1 MTYDQ
6 IVNDHHFICKY
17 VTSRRI
23 KLALEKLEKLVAEA
37 DYEEFSFQ
45 LDGFNETYHNILKY
59 TVLGV
64 EDPERQKIYNKLIK
78 SILSLADRIK
88 EHLLEDISLQTYNLK
103 KFIKNNSNLLISNVN
118 DILSNDHRAEEM
130 PDGEIN
136 ETKRRRELIK
146 LFFNYLWLTDELR
159 DTDIEIINRFF
170 NSERISWYDKCLAV
184 SALYLSLM
192 RCFSIGKFMVLFSIY
207 DDKDIQVQQRALVS
221 IIICI
226 YYYDNRIS
234 LYPEILGK
242 FLEYSDSGMW
252 SEEAFSIMIKLL
264 QAKDTERVTK
274 KLQEEIIPDIIK
286 LSPEIEEKLDL
297 KNILSEE
304 SGEDKNPEWKSF
316 IENSP
321 DLYKK
326 LEEITNMQM
335 QGADIFMSAFAYL
348 KHFEFFNEMP
358 NWFMPFYHDHP
369 DVISAL
375 RDDTVG
381 MKDSFSVAL
390 ESSNY
395 ICNSD
400 KYSFCFNVKFLP
412 DSQKNN
418 LLTLFNSELDT
429 MNEMATED
437 EIFDK
442 LYKSKAI
449 YTQYIQDL
457 YRFYK
462 LYRVKN
468 EFEDVF
474 STKFDFHNSWLWK
487 KIISDD
493 KLLQRLADFHFDNEH
508 FNEAIEIYTSLIA
521 KGDSR
526 LEIFQKTAYSFQKLN
541 MFNEALDYYLKV
553 ELFDVTNTWSLKKIA
568 LCYNHLKEYK
578 KALKYYFE
586 IEKLE
591 PENIHVQINIAN
603 CYLNL
608 KDFKQALNYYYKV
621 ELSAPENKKILR
633 PIAWCLFIMGK
644 LRDSEKYFNMLFE
657 NGDPNKFDYLNFGHL
672 NWSLKN
678 NEAAIKS
685 YIQSV
690 KLHDNNFE
698 TFAKNFE
705 NDSEYLIKQGISKDD
720 VFIMLDYLKYAH

>member
-6 IVNDHHFICKY
+6 IIAEYQLICKF

-23 KLALEKLEKLVAEA
+23 KLALEKLEKLVKQA
-37 DYEEFSFQ
+37 DFDEFSFQ

-59 TVLGV
+59 TILGV
-64 EDPERQKIYNKLIK
+64 DDPERQKIYNKLIK
-78 SILSLADRIK
+78 SILNLADRLK
-88 EHLLEDISLQTYNLK
+88 EHLLEEISIQTYNLK
-103 KFIKNNSNLLISNVN
+103 KFVKNNSNLLLSNVN
-118 DILSNDHRAEEM
+118 DILTDNGRDEEAFL
-130 PDGEIN
+130 EN
-136 ETKRRRELIK
+136 ETEIKRRKELIK
-146 LFFNYLWLTDELR
+146 LFFNYLWLTDELK
-159 DTDIEIINRFF
+159 DVDIEIIKRFF
-170 NSERISWYDKCLAV
+170 DSDKVSWYDKCLAV

-192 RCFSIGKFMVLFSIY
+192 RYFCIQKFMILFKVY
-207 DDKDIQVQQRALVS
+207 DDNDLQVQQRALVS
-221 IIICI
+221 IIISV
-226 YYYDNRIS
+226 YYYNNRIS

-242 FLEYSDSGMW
+242 FLEYSENGMW
-252 SEEAFSIMIKLL
+252 SEEVFSIVIKLL

-297 KNILSEE
+297 KNIISEE

-348 KHFEFFNEMP
+348 KHFDFFNEMP
-358 NWFMPFYHDHP
+358 NWFVPFYHDHP

-375 RDDTVG
+375 RDDVG

-418 LLTLFNSELDT
+418 LLSLFNSELDT

-462 LYRVKN
+462 LYPVKK
-468 EFEDVF
+468 EFDDIF
-474 STKFDFHNSWLWK
+474 SMKFDFHNSWLWT
-487 KIISDD
+487 KIIADD

-508 FNEAIEIYTSLIA
+508 FNDAIEIYSSLIA
-521 KGDSR
+521 KGDTR
-526 LEIFQKTAYSFQKLN
+526 IEILQKTAYSFQKLGK
-541 MFNEALDYYLKV
+541 FNEALDYYLKV

-608 KDFKQALNYYYKV
+608 KDFKSALNYYYKI
-621 ELSAPENKKILR
+621 ELSAPDNKKILR
-633 PIAWCLFIMGK
+633 PIAWCLFVTGK
-644 LRDSEKYFNMLFE
+644 LNESEKYFNLLFAS
-657 NGDPNKFDYLNFGHL
+657 DTPNKFDYLNYGHL
-672 NWSLKN
+672 NWCLKN
-678 NEAAIKS
+678 NEAAIAN

-698 TFAKNFE
+698 AFTTNFE
-705 NDSEYLIKQGISKDD
+705 NDIDHLIKQGINKDD
-720 VFIMLDYLKYAH
+720 IYIMLDYLKYAY